1 MNSRKALRSILVY
14 NTGDKELLDESLRRA
29 VVLTED
35 PETSSGRFFEV
46 ISDIIRKKEKHSF
59 SFAQVLC
66 LGLSNLRH
74 PRLVTRRH
82 AFNMLEGIHQ
92 QSSGLLAMSN
102 FEAMVGSCAPSTYIH
117 AHRLISDFLAG
128 EHPQQAAS
136 ILSHFATWL
145 PQLGQAASST
155 NMTLLLLQSLELWIS
170 NIEVMLEDRSDW
182 AQGGLSA
189 LSHLVSLT
197 HSYGQSHAE
206 QILTL
211 WTKLVESP
219 HVANG
224 HATVKFLLEQS
235 HKVGSTIFVG
245 CAANIVACLCH
256 TSIGQ
261 QVFEELCSVI
271 EPAHMLPSVEH
282 KLNFPDARD
291 MELWEDLD
299 ALFAEEP
306 RLSLGSAQFAWLFLT
321 DAVIQRSWEL
331 KAHLP
336 TLLHALFTH
345 VDHRVAFVRQRAQR
359 MLFQLLRSW
368 TPGYD
373 ELQDRS
379 IHPGSSI
386 IKDAIAEL
394 EAEAEP
400 MYWKDDESGAESEPK
415 MKWLSS
421 RVLHFLEPLYPSLAE
436 QWGSLTLSW
445 GTSCSIRGIAFRS
458 LQMFRALLPRIKQSD
473 LAVLLGRLTS
483 TISASDENIQS
494 FTSEMLLSITAL
506 TSAGDV
512 DWDLLPQIF
521 WCASACLSTTVE
533 KEFIEV
539 LALLDSLLLKIDFED
554 SRSVELLLSNRPR
567 DWQGSPSLQ
576 PALLKGLRS
585 AEASG
590 KTIEIL
596 QALTKIQDDRLID
609 PSGDRVR
616 DLYTLSLP
624 WCLHAMTSDKQDVL
638 LREFAQNISVLAA
651 REERQSIQKIMNSF
665 AKSHFR
671 TKDDFLRQSVASLR
685 EHYGVDHW
693 ADIVT
698 LLIGLVLNR
707 ERWLQIH
714 ALQILKVLFQQRE
727 TRNLG
732 SELLMPLLRLLETDL
747 ASHALEVLEEPM
759 AMSGG
764 PAAKHVLR
772 MSTLHP
778 RTLSADKDTEYIAT
792 VFGVPM
798 ESGWC
803 VAQPDQLRE
812 ACRANVLAVFDT
824 CSMPSRPSR
833 IDFEPEIEALKEPT
847 REDLGGLMK
856 DLHELTSFFQDDE
869 PSKAK
874 LRIPLPPPDR
884 RLEARVAA
892 ILAKSSASRAVTDT
906 PQTPFV
912 DVFRVGGMT
921 DDSDN
926 SDEDSDTDSEQDPF
940 IFDSPSLY
948 QYHSAPNGFQHH

>member
-1 MNSRKALRSILVY
+1 
-14 NTGDKELLDESLRRA
+14 LLDESLRRA

-35 PETSSGRFFEV
+35 AETSNGRFFEV
-46 ISDIIRKKEKHSF
+46 IADIICKKEKHGF
-59 SFAQVLC
+59 AFAQVLC

-74 PRLVTRRH
+74 PLLATRRH
-82 AFNMLEGIHQ
+82 AFNMLEGIHH
-92 QSSGLLAMSN
+92 QSAGLLAMSN

-117 AHRLISDFLAG
+117 AHHLVSDFLAG

-145 PQLGQAASST
+145 PQLGQATSGT

-170 NIEVMLEDRSDW
+170 NIELMSENRSDW

-189 LSHLVSLT
+189 LSHLMSLT
-197 HSYGQSHAE
+197 QSHGQSHAE
-206 QILTL
+206 QILAL
-211 WTKLVESP
+211 WTKLVESAY
-219 HVANG
+219 VANG
-224 HATVKFLLEQS
+224 HATVQFLLEQS
-235 HKVGSTIFVG
+235 HKVGSTIFVS

-256 TSIGQ
+256 TSVGR
-261 QVFEELCSVI
+261 QVFEELCAVI
-271 EPAHMLPSVEH
+271 EPARMLPSVEH

-291 MELWEDLD
+291 MEIWEALD

-321 DAVIQRSWEL
+321 DVTIQRCWEL
-331 KAHLP
+331 KAQLP
-336 TLLHALFTH
+336 ILLHALFTH
-345 VDHRVAFVRQRAQR
+345 VDHRVPFVRRRAQR
-359 MLFQLLRSW
+359 MLFQLLRAW
-368 TPGYD
+368 MPGYD

-379 IHPGSSI
+379 IHPGSSVL
-386 IKDAIAEL
+386 KDAIAEL
-394 EAEAEP
+394 ETEAES
-400 MYWKDDESGAESEPK
+400 MYWKDDESATESDPK

-421 RVLHFLEPLYPSLAE
+421 RVLHYLGPLCPSVAE
-436 QWGSLTLSW
+436 DWGSLTLSW
-445 GTSCSIRGIAFRS
+445 GTACSIRGIASRS
-458 LQMFRALLPRIKQSD
+458 LQIFRALLPRIKQSD

-483 TISASDENIQS
+483 TISAPDENIQS
-494 FTSEMLLSITAL
+494 FTSEMLCSISAL

-512 DWDLLPQIF
+512 DWTLLPQIF

-533 KEFIEV
+533 SEFAEV
-539 LALLDSLLLKIDFED
+539 LELLDSLLLKIDFED

-585 AEASG
+585 AVTAD
-590 KTIEIL
+590 KTFEIL

-609 PSGDRVR
+609 SSGSRVR

-624 WCLHAMTSDKQDVL
+624 WCLHSMTSDKHDAAIK
-638 LREFAQNISVLAA
+638 EFAQNISALAG
-651 REERQSIQKIMNSF
+651 REERHSIQKIMNSF

-671 TKDDFLRQSVASLR
+671 TRDDFLRQSVASLR
-685 EHYGVDHW
+685 EHYGADHW

-707 ERWLQIH
+707 ERWLQINS
-714 ALQILKVLFQQRE
+714 LQILKVLFQQRE

-732 SELLMPLLRLLETDL
+732 SELLMPLLRLLKTDL

-759 AMSGG
+759 AMLGG

-772 MSTLHP
+772 MSMLHP
-778 RTLSADKDTEYIAT
+778 RTLSADRDTEFITT

-798 ESGWC
+798 ESGWS
-803 VAQPDQLRE
+803 VAQADQLRTT
-812 ACRANVLAVFDT
+812 CRANVLGVFDT

-833 IDFEPEIEALKEPT
+833 IEFEPEVEALKEPT
-847 REDLGGLMK
+847 EEDLGGLMK
-856 DLHELTSFFQDDE
+856 DLHDLTSFFQDDE

-874 LRIPLPPPDR
+874 LKLPLPPPDR

-921 DDSDN
+921 NDSDDSDE
-926 SDEDSDTDSEQDPF
+926 DYDSDPEQDPF

-948 QYHSAPNGFQHH
+948 YRGAPVGFQHH